1 MGRLRTFT
9 GPQAHKNFAWFDGI
23 VGGWYMRPQNKGRR
37 RSRAERAERAERVSR
52 NERRDDHRGFR
63 KRWHKHCR
71 HDPAK
76 WDSDE

>member
-1 MGRLRTFT
+1 MSKDSPYKR
-9 GPQAHKNFAWFDGI
+9 KCFAWFDGLL
-23 VGGWYMRPQNKGRR
+23 GTHLFDKQNKGRR
-37 RSRAERAERAERVSR
+37 RKYRERAERAERVVR
-52 NERRDDHRGFR
+52 NERRDDIGSSG